1 MFTQTRVHLFT
12 QIRKD
17 LVISGFSEVMGS
29 FREVVDVLAPEAVE
43 EMKDAGNDLT
53 LFTCTYGGASRVT
66 VRCMLSE

>member
-1 MFTQTRVHLFT
+1 
-12 QIRKD
+12 
-17 LVISGFSEVMGS
+17 MGS
-29 FREVVDVLAPEAVE
+29 FREVVDVLAPEVVE